1 MNYIKK
7 SLLIKMIQ
15 LINSFMKDNELIFLI
30 NFYNRFKI

>member
-15 LINSFMKDNELIFLI
+15 LINSFMKDNELIFLL